1 MNVDSEKTM
10 SFVRRNM
17 VTVKNKLLNKHS
29 EAESHFVRL
38 LNKANIYYF
47 REKCNFKMGTR
58 WCYYDFYIPF
68 FRIYVE
74 IDGESH
80 NNEEQRNI
88 DAEKHQLVKNKQ
100 CYLAR
105 FTNEEVL
112 AMESIDIGTIID
124 RVALQLRTKKHPR
137 RDYKSRILRNIQ
149 RNYETSIADMRID
162 CGYPI
167 DESRKVYLYDHSIGN
182 YFEFRN
188 VFEAKMNVRLSIN
201 AIYEL
206 LDSHEYKPSAT
217 RRYVFAWSMA
227 ELERRVAIV
236 YE

>member
-1 MNVDSEKTM
+1 MNIDSENTM
-10 SFVRRNM
+10 RFVRRNM

-47 REKCNFKMGTR
+47 REKCNYKMGTR

-68 FRIYVE
+68 YRTYIE

-112 AMESIDIGTIID
+112 AMERIDIGMIID
-124 RVALQLRTKKHPR
+124 RVALQLRTRKHPR
-137 RDYKSRILRNIQ
+137 RDYKSRVLRNIE
-149 RNYETSIADMRID
+149 RNYEKSIEDMRID
-162 CGYPI
+162 CNYPI

-188 VFEAKMNVRLSIN
+188 VFEAKMNVRMTVN
-201 AIYEL
+201 TIYEL